1 MCAAWWCSSASAF
14 PRIALV
20 TDVDLRATGWT
31 SRSSGWAL
39 PLLGLIFL
47 PYTTF
52 FYVLAYAPIVGV
64 GGIGWLF
71 VIFGFF
77 LDLSSYFGGGR
88 YSSQQYATRT

>member
-1 MCAAWWCSSASAF
+1 MCGCLVVLLGSAF
-14 PRIALV
+14 PRIALL
-20 TDVDLRATGWT
+20 THVDLHQPGGHRVRG
-31 SRSSGWAL
+31 GWAL

-77 LDLSSYFGGGR
+77 LDLSSYFGGR
-88 YSSQQYATRT
+88 YS

>member
-1 MCAAWWCSSASAF
+1 MCACLVVLLGAAF
-14 PRIALV
+14 PRVALV
-20 TDVDLRATGWT
+20 LMWIFGNRVDIAFDN
-31 SRSSGWAL
+31 WAL
-39 PLLGLIFL
+39 PLLGIIFL

-77 LDLSSYFGGGR
+77 LDLSSYFGGR
-88 YSSQQYATRT
+88 YSSSQYVQRA